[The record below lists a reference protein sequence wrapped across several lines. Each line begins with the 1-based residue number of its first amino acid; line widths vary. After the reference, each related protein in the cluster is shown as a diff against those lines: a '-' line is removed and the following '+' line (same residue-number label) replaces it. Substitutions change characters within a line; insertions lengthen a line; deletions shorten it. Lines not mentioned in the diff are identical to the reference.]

1 MKSDH
6 KRIKHI
12 LEQHCGKRN
21 AIASHVIS
29 EEIGY
34 PMEATQAVSRKEI
47 HATAEEYDL
56 PLLSCNKGFYL
67 AETEEELAEYNE
79 NIDSRI
85 HEMDR
90 KRNLVNDSCR
100 RKHNEDQH

>member
-6 KRIKHI
+6 EIIKEI
-12 LEQHCGKRN
+12 LEQHCGKEN

-85 HEMDR
+85 REMDR
-90 KRNLVNDSCR
+90 QRNLVNDSFR
-100 RKHNEDQH
+100 RKHNED